1 MSWSLQFYMEKEM
14 AKYKLTEG
22 ILTSFVGKVMDNI
35 IDNNRKKNQKA
46 LKKAGDKQL
55 EKLEKEAAQA
65 VNNFKN
71 YVREKGY
78 VDDEDAKRLGL

>member
-35 IDNNRKKNQKA
+35 IDNNRQKNLKV
-46 LKKAGDKQL
+46 LKKTGDVKLQ
-55 EKLEKEAAQA
+55 KLEKEAAKA
-65 VNNFKN
+65 VENFQD
-71 YVREKGY
+71 YVKSKGY
-78 VDDEDAKRLGL
+78 VKDDDYYDNL

>member
-1 MSWSLQFYMEKEM
+1 M

-22 ILTSFVGKVMDNI
+22 ILTSFVSKVMDNI